1 MYHKSK
7 KHYFHHTSRR
17 YEDSKLRE
25 RFALIG
31 LAGGV
36 ALGALAGGFLGA
48 IIGGFIGACAGTF
61 VGHIVVTFR

>member
-31 LAGGV
+31 LAGG
-36 ALGALAGGFLGA
+36 FLGA